1 MVSSSTYNSA
11 NSRLSDIQQALM
23 NQSVRAYPLR
33 TVNEPSV
40 YVTGEKA
47 GTKVYP
53 QGGPQMHGGPGG
65 PASMPPT
72 TIGLGMNLN
81 QQQAMI
87 AQQNNTM
94 ESLERRRERE
104 RERERARD
112 RTGSAAGVSALVR
125 PISQQTTDS
134 ATAPPTARR
143 RRRFW
148 R

>member
-1 MVSSSTYNSA
+1 
-11 NSRLSDIQQALM
+11 M
-23 NQSVRAYPLR
+23 NQPVRSYPLR

-47 GTKVYP
+47 GSKVYP
-53 QGGPQMHGGPGG
+53 PGGPQMLGGPGG
-65 PASMPPT
+65 SASMPPT

-87 AQQNNTM
+87 SQQNNAM
-94 ESLERRRERE
+94 DSLERRRVDRDRE
-104 RERERARD
+104 RT
-112 RTGSAAGVSALVR
+112 RTVSTAGVSALFK
-125 PISQQTTDS
+125 PISQQTADS
-134 ATAPPTARR
+134 VIAPPTARR

>member
-1 MVSSSTYNSA
+1 
-11 NSRLSDIQQALM
+11 M
-23 NQSVRAYPLR
+23 NQPVRSYPLR

-47 GTKVYP
+47 GAKVYP
-53 QGGPQMHGGPGG
+53 PGGPQMHSGPGG
-65 PASMPPT
+65 SSSMPPT

-87 AQQNNTM
+87 SQQNNAM

-104 RERERARD
+104 RERARD
-112 RTGSAAGVSALVR
+112 RTGSTAGVSALLK
-125 PISQQTTDS
+125 PISQQTAES
-134 ATAPPTARR
+134 VIAPPTARR
-143 RRRFW
+143 RRRFG

>member
-1 MVSSSTYNSA
+1 
-11 NSRLSDIQQALM
+11 M
-23 NQSVRAYPLR
+23 NQPVRSYPLR

-47 GTKVYP
+47 GVKVYP
-53 QGGPQMHGGPGG
+53 PGGPQMHGGPGG
-65 PASMPPT
+65 PASA
-72 TIGLGMNLN
+72 TIGHGMNLN

-87 AQQNNTM
+87 SQQNNAM

-112 RTGSAAGVSALVR
+112 RTGSTAGVSAFLKS
-125 PISQQTTDS
+125 ISQQTADS
-134 ATAPPTARR
+134 VIAPPTARR
-143 RRRFW
+143 RRFW

>member
-1 MVSSSTYNSA
+1 
-11 NSRLSDIQQALM
+11 M
-23 NQSVRAYPLR
+23 NQPVRSYPLR

-47 GTKVYP
+47 GAKVNLP
-53 QGGPQMHGGPGG
+53 GGPQMHGGPGG

-87 AQQNNTM
+87 SQQNNAM

-112 RTGSAAGVSALVR
+112 RTGNTAAGVSAIFK
-125 PISQQTTDS
+125 PIGQQAADS
-134 ATAPPTARR
+134 VIAPPTARR

-148 R
+148 RLLSCFCSLDPSLTSFVCR

>member
-1 MVSSSTYNSA
+1 
-11 NSRLSDIQQALM
+11 M
-23 NQSVRAYPLR
+23 NQPVRSYPLR

-47 GTKVYP
+47 GVKVYP
-53 QGGPQMHGGPGG
+53 PGPGGPQLHGGPGG

-87 AQQNNTM
+87 SQQNNAM

-112 RTGSAAGVSALVR
+112 RTGSTAGVSAFF
-125 PISQQTTDS
+125 ISIVNKLLI
-134 ATAPPTARR
+134 PL
-143 RRRFW
+143 
-148 R
+148 

>member
-1 MVSSSTYNSA
+1 
-11 NSRLSDIQQALM
+11 
-23 NQSVRAYPLR
+23 
-33 TVNEPSV
+33 
-40 YVTGEKA
+40 
-47 GTKVYP
+47 
-53 QGGPQMHGGPGG
+53 
-65 PASMPPT
+65 MPPA

-87 AQQNNTM
+87 SQQNNAM

-112 RTGSAAGVSALVR
+112 RTGSTAGVSALIK
-125 PISQQTTDS
+125 PICQQTADS
-134 ATAPPTARR
+134 VIARPTAPG

>member
-1 MVSSSTYNSA
+1 
-11 NSRLSDIQQALM
+11 M
-23 NQSVRAYPLR
+23 NQPARSYPLR

-47 GTKVYP
+47 GVKVYP
-53 QGGPQMHGGPGG
+53 PGGPQMHGGPGG
-65 PASMPPT
+65 PASMPPA

-87 AQQNNTM
+87 SQQNNAM

-112 RTGSAAGVSALVR
+112 RTGSTAGVSALLK
-125 PISQQTTDS
+125 PISQQTADS
-134 ATAPPTARR
+134 VIAPTARR